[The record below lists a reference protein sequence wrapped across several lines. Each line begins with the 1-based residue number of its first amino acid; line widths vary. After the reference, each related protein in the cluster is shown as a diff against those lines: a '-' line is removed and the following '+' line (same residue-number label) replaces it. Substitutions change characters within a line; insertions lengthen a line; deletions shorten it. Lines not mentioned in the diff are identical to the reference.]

1 MGARENVLHKEGVDR
16 SVGVVLHGELT
27 VDLRVVGH
35 EEDVESPEPLV
46 PLRRHPPQHS
56 GVAGDALHGAGL
68 DPLRLSEHGL
78 VKWFTSESRSCF
90 GF

>member
-1 MGARENVLHKEGVDR
+1 MNVLHEEGVDR
-16 SVGVVLHGELT
+16 SVGVVLHRQLP
-27 VDLRVVGH
+27 VDFCVVGH

-46 PLRRHPPQHS
+46 SLRRHPPQHPGIAS
-56 GVAGDALHGAGL
+56 DALHGAGL
-68 DPLRLSEHGL
+68 DPLRLGEHGL